1 MTCYNN
7 PQIMNQNKLTLCNNT
22 EKSNICDKKLHLH
35 NKWPFFALFFFFHFC
50 LGETIEKK
58 DYSILI
64 FHTPQARRE
73 WNNGKCLLMEK
84 KNCRFNTFVNVFCR
98 EKRCQWKPRKI
109 LKRLF
114 DEAFK
119 DTTIV
124 THLNWHRTPLCLRD
138 GHEYINVN
146 RISQLISS
154 QCEMLTLQPRWFKV
168 VQIILARS
176 GCRVISSIH
185 ANNFGS

>member
-1 MTCYNN
+1 MTIFC
-7 PQIMNQNKLTLCNNT
+7 
-22 EKSNICDKKLHLH
+22 
-35 NKWPFFALFFFFHFC
+35 FVFFFHFC
-50 LGETIEKK
+50 LGEAIEKK

-73 WNNGKCLLMEK
+73 WNNGKSLLMEK

-176 GCRVISSIH
+176 GCRVIASIH

>member
-1 MTCYNN
+1 MNAQVYYVPLSPIVMGKIEKGSKNTITSYFPMTCYNN
-7 PQIMNQNKLTLCNNT
+7 PQIMNQNKLTLCNNR
-22 EKSNICDKKLHLH
+22 EKSNICDKKYICITNDHFLLC
-35 NKWPFFALFFFFHFC
+35 FFFHFC
-50 LGETIEKK
+50 LGEAIEKK

-124 THLNWHRTPLCLRD
+124 THLN
-138 GHEYINVN
+138 
-146 RISQLISS
+146 
-154 QCEMLTLQPRWFKV
+154 
-168 VQIILARS
+168 
-176 GCRVISSIH
+176 
-185 ANNFGS
+185 

>member
-7 PQIMNQNKLTLCNNT
+7 PQIMNQNKLTLCNNR
-22 EKSNICDKKLHLH
+22 EKSNIRDKKLHLH
-35 NKWPFFALFFFFHFC
+35 NKWPFFALFFFS
-50 LGETIEKK
+50 ISASVRQSKK
-58 DYSILI
+58 RIIQFWFSIHLKPEESG
-64 FHTPQARRE
+64 T
-73 WNNGKCLLMEK
+73 MESVSLWKK
-84 KNCRFNTFVNVFCR
+84 KNCRINTFVNAFCR

-124 THLNWHRTPLCLRD
+124 THLNWHRSPLCLRD
-138 GHEYINVN
+138 VHEYINVN

-176 GCRVISSIH
+176 GCRVIAPIH
-185 ANNFGS
+185 ANNFGR

>member
-1 MTCYNN
+1 MTIFC
-7 PQIMNQNKLTLCNNT
+7 
-22 EKSNICDKKLHLH
+22 
-35 NKWPFFALFFFFHFC
+35 FVFFFHFC
-50 LGETIEKK
+50 LGEAIEKK

-73 WNNGKCLLMEK
+73 WNNGKCFFMEK
-84 KNCRFNTFVNVFCR
+84 KNCRINTFVNAFCR

-124 THLNWHRTPLCLRD
+124 THLN
-138 GHEYINVN
+138 
-146 RISQLISS
+146 
-154 QCEMLTLQPRWFKV
+154 
-168 VQIILARS
+168 
-176 GCRVISSIH
+176 
-185 ANNFGS
+185 

>member
-1 MTCYNN
+1 M
-7 PQIMNQNKLTLCNNT
+7 LC
-22 EKSNICDKKLHLH
+22 
-35 NKWPFFALFFFFHFC
+35 FFFPF
-50 LGETIEKK
+50 LPRWGNRKK
-58 DYSILI
+58 GLFNFDFPYTSSQKRVEQWKVFLY
-64 FHTPQARRE
+64 
-73 WNNGKCLLMEK
+73 GK
-84 KNCRFNTFVNVFCR
+84 KNCRINTFVNAFCR

-124 THLNWHRTPLCLRD
+124 THLNWHRSPLCLRD
-138 GHEYINVN
+138 VHEYINVN

-154 QCEMLTLQPRWFKV
+154 QCEMLTLQPMWFKV

-176 GCRVISSIH
+176 GCRVIASIH
-185 ANNFGS
+185 ANNLGC